1 MSEALV
7 SMIMPAWRPRSDWL
21 HQAVKAALGQSGC
34 RIELVVVD
42 DGSPAPVAELLSD
55 VEDSRLRVIR
65 IQHGGAS
72 AARNAGIAEAEGAYL
87 RFIDTDDMIA
97 AGSTAHLLG
106 LIDGREDVLAYGAT
120 VFCDEELRPLWK
132 MTSDVQGDALI
143 PCLLDRFTTRAHA
156 FLFPRQVIDRNG
168 EWSTEIVVSEDWDF
182 ILRALAHASVQG
194 THETATF
201 YRRHPGGLTADL
213 EEAARGAEQ
222 VVDRYFERHPEQ
234 RGTPLERKARARL
247 LAHTGRASVTHGEVA
262 KGLARLARAGVRDP
276 GSLAVEVVQG
286 IPALRGRLRSRVRG
300 RARG

>member
-7 SMIMPAWRPRSDWL
+7 SLIMPAWRPRSDWL
-21 HQAVKAALGQSGC
+21 HQAVNAALGQNDC

-42 DGSPAPVAELLSD
+42 DGSPEPVAELLSD
-55 VEDSRLRVIR
+55 LEDSRLRVIR

-97 AGSTAHLLG
+97 AESTAHLLG
-106 LIDGREDVLAYGAT
+106 LMDGREEVLAYGAT
-120 VFCDEELRPLWK
+120 LFCDEELRPLWK

-156 FLFPRQVIDRNG
+156 FVFPRQVIDRNG

-182 ILRALAHASVQG
+182 ILRALEHASVQG

-201 YRRHPGGLTADL
+201 YRRHPGGVTADL

-222 VVDRYFERHPEQ
+222 VVDGYFERHPEQ
-234 RGTPLERKARARL
+234 RGTPLEHKARARL
-247 LAHTGRASVTHGEVA
+247 LARTGRTYVTHGEVA
-262 KGLARLARAGVRDP
+262 KGLRRLASAGVRDP

-286 IPALRGRLRSRVRG
+286 IPALKGRLRSRVRG
-300 RARG
+300 GVRG